1 MKITDF
7 DMYQDLLQEKS
18 GLILTQDKASLLE
31 SRLRPISKKWGYD
44 TLDAMT
50 MAMYGVPDPALIQDI
65 VEAMTMN
72 DTSFFRDREVFHAF
86 KEDVLH
92 YMKQAR
98 KAKKLIIWCAACSSG
113 QEPYSLAMLLKERA
127 ADFPSWK
134 FEILAT
140 DISGQV
146 LEQAREGRYT
156 QFESQR
162 GLPVRFLM
170 KYFEL
175 QGEYWQLSD
184 DIRKMVTFKEFNL
197 LNPMNKMGS
206 FDMIFCGHVLP
217 DFEDE
222 TKSKI
227 LDNLA
232 AQLTEDGFLF
242 LGEKEDI
249 SGLSDALL
257 SVPDTQGVYA
267 RNGSPH
273 IKAAQTDTQALA

>member
-7 DMYQDLLQEKS
+7 DMYRDLLLEKS
-18 GLILTQDKASLLE
+18 GLILTQDKASLVE
-31 SRLRPISKKWGYD
+31 SRLKPVSKKWGYD

-50 MAMYGVPDPALIQDI
+50 MTLQGVPDPALIQDI
-65 VEAMTMN
+65 VEAMTTH
-72 DTSFFRDREVFHAF
+72 DTSFFRDREVFESF
-86 KEDVLH
+86 KTNVLN
-92 YMKQAR
+92 YMKTAR
-98 KAKKLIIWCAACSSG
+98 KKPKKLRIWCAACASG

-127 ADFPSWK
+127 DQFPGWK

-170 KYFEL
+170 KYFDL
-175 QGEYWQLSD
+175 KGEYWQLSA
-184 DIRKMVTFKEFNL
+184 DIRGMVEFKEFNL

-206 FDMIFCGHVLP
+206 FDVIFCGNTL
-217 DFEDE
+217 DNFEDE

-227 LDNLA
+227 LNGLA
-232 AQLTEDGFLF
+232 GQLADDGFLF
-242 LGEKEDI
+242 LGKEESV
-249 SGLSDALL
+249 SG
-257 SVPDTQGVYA
+257 P
-267 RNGSPH
+267 
-273 IKAAQTDTQALA
+273 